1 MDIYEYCQRSAVCGI
16 PREELLNLLENKS
29 SFFSLKHIVDK
40 LLLTARNSAGR
51 EMLQQGFPRVIKCI
65 REYYENPE
73 GEDFYI
79 ATNNSFLACDQTRT
93 GFRIYNSS
101 IGVERNDCKACHLA
115 ALQLAREGK
124 LENKK
129 VKKKVKTKKR
139 RDNYDNN

>member
-16 PREELLNLLENKS
+16 PREELLNLLENQS
-29 SFFSLKHIVDK
+29 RLFYLKHTANN

-65 REYYENPE
+65 REYYETPE
-73 GEDFYI
+73 REDLHI

-129 VKKKVKTKKR
+129 VKKKVKAKKEKER
-139 RDNYDNN
+139 